1 MSHHTAG
8 RPGSA
13 SASEDGAAVP
23 TSPSPSSTTNVR
35 SGSQFSVDCLR

>member
-1 MSHHTAG
+1 
-8 RPGSA
+8 
-13 SASEDGAAVP
+13 VP